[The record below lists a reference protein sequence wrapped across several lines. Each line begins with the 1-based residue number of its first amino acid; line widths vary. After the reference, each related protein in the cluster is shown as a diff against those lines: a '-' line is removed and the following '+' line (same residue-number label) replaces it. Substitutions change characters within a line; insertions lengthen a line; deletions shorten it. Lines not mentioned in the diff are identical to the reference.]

1 MRCFLK
7 GCYFT
12 QWKSTEIHWSES
24 NEVLIY
30 IIWECGI
37 FLPCYRKCSYTP
49 NHNTFNQ
56 QLTVNYSCQIIYTWP
71 FISLSI
77 KKPQK
82 VQHPKQSTSRA
93 ILPLFAVMETCT
105 QNCNYQFDETLA
117 PQTEAPQ
124 KPHSMWVYRGES
136 MGHDIKGKRPPLAWP
151 AERWMLHTV
160 WYGASGQTGGSLG
173 FAMYFPV
180 KAEDALQFRSRC
192 YQPFPPSLTPRAVK
206 PA

>member
-1 MRCFLK
+1 MNPLLHHTKQKLPCGNCQICSCWDGGETLEWKGRGEGAGWGAFLK
-7 GCYFT
+7 AVISLSKNP
-12 QWKSTEIHWSES
+12 QKSTDLKAMKSWFISSGNVASSYPAIENVAIHQTTT
-24 NEVLIY
+24 L
-30 IIWECGI
+30 
-37 FLPCYRKCSYTP
+37 
-49 NHNTFNQ
+49 NQ

-160 WYGASGQTGGSLG
+160 
-173 FAMYFPV
+173 
-180 KAEDALQFRSRC
+180 
-192 YQPFPPSLTPRAVK
+192 
-206 PA
+206 